1 MNLGDNMPTYQRDF
15 QFPEDIW
22 KTISKNIRKYRLQAG
37 ITQERL
43 AVDIKKSYDFTRRLE
58 FAKGKVHCTVETLYR
73 ISVVLEIT
81 MDKFFE

>member
-37 ITQERL
+37 ITQEQL
-43 AVDIKKSYDFTRRLE
+43 AVDIKKSYDLRDDSSLRRE
-58 FAKGKVHCTVETLYR
+58 
-73 ISVVLEIT
+73 
-81 MDKFFE
+81 KFIVR

>member
-37 ITQERL
+37 ITQDSWRSIL
-43 AVDIKKSYDFTRRLE
+43 RNRMILRDDSSLRRE
-58 FAKGKVHCTVETLYR
+58 
-73 ISVVLEIT
+73 
-81 MDKFFE
+81 KFIVR